1 MNHQQLRDSEPGN
14 SPRARQLR
22 RFCAARWL
30 ALLAFLSLYSV
41 SAAAQSYA
49 YVPTHKSN
57 PVSVINITTRSV
69 IAEIPVASGLFRWPF
84 RQTVRLPM

>member
-14 SPRARQLR
+14 SLRARQL

-30 ALLAFLSLYSV
+30 ALLAFLTLYSV

-57 PVSVINITTRSV
+57 SVSETPS
-69 IAEIPVASGLFRWPF
+69 
-84 RQTVRLPM
+84 